1 MSLYRKYILAVASVM
16 LALLGLF
23 SWALYEINRDQINIA
38 SKQRVELI
46 TEIIKNGL
54 KVMMLE
60 GSGGKEFQKFLDVVI
75 AEDIKAVRIFSE
87 NGTVFNSTIPGETG
101 KRVDEKYM
109 KMYLGAASFASHE
122 GASIFAHEK
131 DGARIYSSIFIIKND
146 WPCQK
151 CHGGWDKIKG
161 ILGVEVSTDKVGR
174 SLSHARKM
182 AAGSYF
188 MAAILFLA
196 AIVLTGRHL
205 IKRPMEVLL
214 HSLKNIEKGDLASKI
229 PVNRKD
235 EIGAISSGINTI
247 AGELGRCRDEILKY
261 SSDKDRYVEKMVSL
275 GEVTATVAHE
285 IKNPLAGISGAL
297 QVMAEDI
304 PEDSPR
310 KEICNEILEEIERL
324 DNAVKDML
332 VYARP
337 PEPHLIPTDINAII
351 ERVCREIGLNTPRR
365 SEVEIKPAFNDLPV
379 VMIDPDQME
388 MVFINI
394 MRNSLH
400 LMPEGGTLTVAT
412 HHREDKGEIEIAFS
426 DTGRGIPEEKLKDVL
441 KPFFSSQQLGTG
453 LKLAIS
459 RNIVE
464 NHNGRIEVMSRPGL
478 GSTFSIIIPYTG

>member
-1 MSLYRKYILAVASVM
+1 MSLYRKYILVVVSVM
-16 LALLGLF
+16 LVVLGLF
-23 SWALYEINRDQINIA
+23 SWALYEINRDQIYFA

-60 GSGGKEFQKFLDVVI
+60 GSGGKEFQRFFDIVI

-87 NGTVFNSTIPGETG
+87 NGTVFNSTIPGEIG

-131 DGARIYSSIFIIKND
+131 DGARIYSSFFIIKND

-151 CHGGWDKIKG
+151 CHGEWDKIKG
-161 ILGVEVSTDKVGR
+161 VLGVEVSTDKVSR
-174 SLSHARKM
+174 SLSRARKI

-188 MAAILFLA
+188 MAAILLLA
-196 AIVLTGRHL
+196 VSVLTGRHL

-214 HSLKNIEKGDLASKI
+214 HSLKDIEKGDLAAKI

-235 EIGAISSGINTI
+235 EIGEISSRINTI
-247 AGELGRCRDEILKY
+247 VGEFGRCRDEILEVRN
-261 SSDKDRYVEKMVSL
+261 DKDQYVEKMVSL

-297 QVMAEDI
+297 QVIAEDI

-310 KEICNEILEEIERL
+310 KEICSEILEEIERL

-337 PEPHLIPTDINAII
+337 PEPHLIPTNINAII
-351 ERVCREIGLNTPRR
+351 GRVCREAGLDVRR
-365 SEVEIKPAFNDLPV
+365 PDVEIKPVFNTVPV
-379 VMIDPDQME
+379 VMVDPDQME
-388 MVFINI
+388 MVFKNI

-400 LMPEGGTLTVAT
+400 LMPEGGTLTVT
-412 HHREDKGEIEIAFS
+412 TQHREDKGEIEIVFS

-464 NHNGRIEVMSRPGL
+464 NHKGRIEVMSKPGI